1 MNELHKDYFLRMEKA
16 CGSLLHELQVIWDE
30 IGESFAD
37 RERVLKDL
45 ENECVEAHQIKLD
58 KASHL
63 RAHLHQSIADAEAEL
78 AAICSAMGEKPVNN
92 TQINQ
97 IAGSL
102 KSEVSAIVPLLEE
115 MRNRRAERIGQFL
128 EVTDQI
134 RKITIEIRA
143 AGCNQSEIT
152 FDESELT
159 TRKLEELHKELQSL
173 QKEKSERLK
182 MVMGQLKFLNSLC
195 IVLGL
200 EFEKMV
206 AEVHPTLD
214 EGEESKNI
222 SDDVV
227 DRLASTIQ
235 RLREVKIQ
243 RMKKLQ
249 NLATSLLELWD
260 LMDVPIE
267 EQQLFQNITR
277 NVAASEHELNEP
289 NILSVDFL
297 KSAEAEVSRLEKLK
311 ASKRKDIVLKKK
323 FELDELRRKTHLLPE
338 DGEINFALE
347 AVEAGTVNNHY
358 SLLMEQI
365 DNQIS
370 LVKEDVLSRK
380 DILEKVEKWLNAC
393 EEENWLEE
401 YSKDENRYN
410 AGRGAHLALK
420 RAEKAR
426 AIVNKIPAM
435 IHNLSDKITMW
446 ERERRKVFTYDG
458 VSLHLMLEKY
468 NVHKMEKAQE
478 IERQK
483 EQKKLYKQMVAK
495 QELRYGSKPSPVK
508 CQNSRKGRGSIASHK
523 RLSLGGA
530 MSEPPRVDD
539 RQRNKTTPSA
549 KKTKDRLFFSP
560 DKRSAYCSPSPTK
573 LRFNDSTPRRPEL
586 PRQPF
591 SQLPRSNNI
600 ISAPPKMISGDNSAS
615 RTPILMPVQMQV
627 GPTPPL
633 TPVKHQLESIN
644 APDHVI
650 EYSFEERRLA
660 CYLAAHN

>member
-1 MNELHKDYFLRMEKA
+1 MNELHKDYLLRLERA
-16 CGSLLHELQVIWDE
+16 CGPLLQQLQVIWDE
-30 IGESFAD
+30 IGESLAD
-37 RERVLKDL
+37 REKIFKDL
-45 ENECVEAHQIKLD
+45 EHECVEAHQIKLD

-63 RAHLHQSIADAEAEL
+63 RAHLRQSIADAEAEV
-78 AAICSAMGEKPVNN
+78 AAICSAMGERLVNN

-97 IAGSL
+97 KDGSL

-128 EVTDQI
+128 EVTEQI
-134 RKITIEIRA
+134 RKITNEIRP

-182 MVMGQLKFLNSLC
+182 MVMGQLKNLNSLC

-235 RLREVKIQ
+235 RLREVKLQ

-277 NVAASEHELNEP
+277 NVAASEHELNEI
-289 NILSVDFL
+289 NILSVGFL
-297 KSAEAEVSRLEKLK
+297 KSAEVEVSRLENLK
-311 ASKRKDIVLKKK
+311 ARKGKDIVLKKK
-323 FELDELRRKTHLLPE
+323 FELEELRQKTHLLPE
-338 DGEINFALE
+338 DGEINFAFE
-347 AVEAGTVNNHY
+347 AVEAGALSY

-435 IHNLSDKITMW
+435 LQNLSDKVTMW

-458 VSLHLMLEKY
+458 VSLHLMFEKY

-478 IERQK
+478 LERQK
-483 EQKKLYKQMVAK
+483 EQKKLHRLRVAE
-495 QELRYGSKPSPVK
+495 QEIRYGSKPSPSK
-508 CQNSRKGRGSIASHK
+508 CQNSRKGRGSIAPRK

-530 MSEPPRVDD
+530 QSAPPRPDD
-539 RQRNKTTPSA
+539 PQRKKLTPSA
-549 KKTKDRLFFSP
+549 KKTSDRLFFSP
-560 DKRSAYCSPSPTK
+560 GKRSAYCSPSPTK
-573 LRFNDSTPRRPEL
+573 LRFNDSTPHQPEL

-591 SQLPRSNNI
+591 SQLPHPNNV

-615 RTPILMPVQMQV
+615 RTPILMPVHMQV
-627 GPTPPL
+627 GPTSYL

-644 APDHVI
+644 APDQVI
-650 EYSFEERRLA
+650 EYSFEESRLA
-660 CYLAAHN
+660 CYLAAQN